1 MGITLRSLPR
11 TGGATLMANP
21 ALRAFDVTVDKTVPL
36 ARLVT
41 EFTGCQSP
49 K

>member
-1 MGITLRSLPR
+1 
-11 TGGATLMANP
+11 MANP
-21 ALRAFDVTVDKTVPL
+21 ALRAFDVMVDKTVPL

-41 EFTGCQSP
+41 EFAGCQSL